1 MDKVQ
6 VLYIESSDLQRQEVK
21 KALAERAFDVF
32 DEPTGE
38 KGLEALTTRRFN
50 VVVCDLNMPGI
61 GGMDVLR
68 HVRTTH
74 PDIPLIMVTAH
85 PSVPLAVQAI
95 QSGAYR
101 FLTKPINIDELELTI
116 HQSVEHSR
124 MQRWLREADEQLRV
138 LVETTPVPYII
149 SRVEDGRILF
159 ANQPLAD
166 LVGLSPAELKRY
178 NTTDFYYDP
187 KDRETVVERLKR
199 DGFLHDFELLIKDAE
214 GKPVCTVLSVATM
227 ELAGEHVILGGLT
240 NITRRKE
247 TEEALLKERNFVTA
261 ILDTAGALM
270 LVADPGGRIVRF
282 NRACED
288 ITGYTAEEVKGK
300 NFKDLFIAPEEI
312 ATIDQRLEFIRRGP
326 WPVKGENQWITKS
339 GERRLIDWAN
349 TALLDDEGKLE
360 YIVAT
365 GIDITEGRKAEEN
378 LRLYREIFMNSI
390 DVITVLDKHGRII
403 ARNPAHETKSGYT
416 DEEILGQRSSQFLGD
431 KQLAQIYKALEEGGS
446 YRGEVLGTTKQG
458 APVWIDL
465 SIFPIRDEEGQVH
478 RFIAMGRDISEI
490 KMALAD
496 IAYANQE
503 LRETQSQLVQS
514 EKMASLGSLVA
525 GIAHEINTPVGA
537 IGSMHDTLVRAVEKL
552 KRHLDEKHPG
562 ELEDDP
568 MLARAFTLIGNANE
582 VIQNGC
588 SRVTEIVRRL
598 RSFARLDEA
607 ELKRVDLHEGLED
620 TLTLLHH
627 EIKHHIKINRQY
639 GEIPPISVYPGRLN
653 QVFLNILNNAR
664 QAISGK
670 GEITIKTWASKNK
683 AHITI
688 SDTGNGIPEDQL
700 KSIFDPGFTTKGVG
714 VGTGLGLSICYQI
727 IQEHKGLIEVESQ
740 EGKGTT
746 FTIVLPM
753 KLDELLS
760 VS

>member
-1 MDKVQ
+1 
-6 VLYIESSDLQRQEVK
+6 
-21 KALAERAFDVF
+21 
-32 DEPTGE
+32 
-38 KGLEALTTRRFN
+38 
-50 VVVCDLNMPGI
+50 
-61 GGMDVLR
+61 
-68 HVRTTH
+68 
-74 PDIPLIMVTAH
+74 
-85 PSVPLAVQAI
+85 LAVEAI
-95 QSGAYR
+95 QNGAYR
-101 FLTKPINIDELELTI
+101 FLTKPVNIDELELTI

-124 MQRWLREADEQLRV
+124 MQRWLREADEQLRL

-149 SRVEDGRILF
+149 SRVEDGRILY

-166 LVGLSPAELKRY
+166 LVGVSPAELKKHL
-178 NTTDFYYDP
+178 TTDFYYDP
-187 KDRETVVERLKR
+187 KDRATVVERLKR
-199 DGFLHDFELLIKDAE
+199 DGSLHDFELLIKGAD
-214 GKPVCTVLSVATM
+214 GQPVWTVLSVATM

-240 NITRRKE
+240 NITKRKK
-247 TEEALLKERNFVTA
+247 TQEALLKERNFVSA

-270 LVADPGGRIVRF
+270 LVADPEGNIVRF
-282 NRACED
+282 NRTCEE
-288 ITGYTAEEVKGK
+288 ITGYTAQEVQGR

-312 ATIDQRLEFIRRGP
+312 DTIDERLEIIRKGP
-326 WPVKGENQWITKS
+326 WPVKGENHWLTKS

-349 TALLDDEGKLE
+349 TVLLDDDGELE

-390 DVITVLDKHGRII
+390 DVITVLDREGRII
-403 ARNPAHETKSGYT
+403 ARNPAHERRTGYT
-416 DEEILGQRSSQFLGD
+416 DEEMLGQRSGQFLGD
-431 KQLAQIYKALEEGGS
+431 KQLIKIYKALEEDGN
-446 YRGEVLGTTKQG
+446 YRGEVLGTKKDGT
-458 APVWIDL
+458 PVWIDL
-465 SIFPIRDEEGQVH
+465 SIFPILDEEGHPH
-478 RFIAMGRDISEI
+478 RFIGMGRDITEI

-496 IAYANQE
+496 LAYANQE
-503 LRETQSQLVQS
+503 LRDTQSQLVQS

-562 ELEDDP
+562 ELENDP
-568 MLARAFTLIGNANE
+568 TLAKAFTLIGNANE
-582 VIQNGC
+582 VIENGC

-607 ELKRVDLHEGLED
+607 ELKKVDIHEGLED

-627 EIKHHIKINRQY
+627 EIKHHIKIQRQY
-639 GEIPPISVYPGRLN
+639 GEIPPFSVYPGRLN

-670 GEITIKTWASKNK
+670 GEITIETKASKNK
-683 AHITI
+683 AHIII
-688 SDTGNGIPEDQL
+688 SDTGGGIPQEHL
-700 KSIFDPGFTTKGVG
+700 KNVFDPGFTTKGVG

-727 IQEHKGLIEVESQ
+727 IQEHKGLIEVKSE

-746 FTIVLPM
+746 FAIVLPM
-753 KLDELLS
+753 NLDELLDIS
-760 VS
+760 